1 MIKITY
7 TKIIYIKI
15 SFTSIIFNVSVI
27 NQKDMSFPTNK
38 QKKNEKTDDPP
49 KNQGQRFLL
58 NV

>member
-15 SFTSIIFNVSVI
+15 SFTSIIFNVSII
-27 NQKDMSFPTNK
+27 NQKDMSFQTNN
-38 QKKNEKTDDPP
+38 QKENEKTDDPP